1 MFGYKLVRKKDLE
14 DLSRMQ
20 SYAIEALNSIEVT
33 EKSNRRKVIF
43 AKIKSENVSLKI
55 DNIIRKAK

>member
-1 MFGYKLVRKKDLE
+1 
-14 DLSRMQ
+14 MQ
-20 SYAIEALNSIEVT
+20 SYTIEALNSIEVT